1 MRNLFSPLLL
11 CLVLVP
17 VEAGVMPFLPLSGS
31 VADFPLC
38 ATLFIAAGPAGT
50 LEGALGAFLAGSAAD
65 LLYAVHG
72 GLFTL
77 CALALFILVRLTSV
91 EIPVRGP
98 LPFALLCGV
107 GSLVQSALSFGLLH
121 FLGQLTPLAPWPA
134 ILGSALL
141 TALVAP
147 LFYRLSTGLGGLLQR
162 EDPSL
167 LR

>member
-1 MRNLFSPLLL
+1 MRNLVPPLLL
-11 CLVLVP
+11 CMVLVP
-17 VEAGVMPFLPLSGS
+17 FEAGLMPFLPLTAT

-50 LEGALGAFLAGSAAD
+50 LEGALGAFLAGSFAD
-65 LLYAVHG
+65 LLYSVHG

-77 CALALFILVRLTSV
+77 VAMALFIFVRLTSG
-91 EIPVRGP
+91 ELPVRGP

-107 GSLVQSALSFGLLH
+107 GSLVQAALSFGLLH
-121 FLGQLTPLAPWPA
+121 FLGQATPQAPWPG

-147 LFYRLSTGLGGLLQR
+147 IFFRLSTGLGRLLQR

>member
-1 MRNLFSPLLL
+1 MRNLVPPLLL

-17 VEAGVMPFLPLSGS
+17 FEAGLMPFLPLSAS
-31 VADFPLC
+31 TADFPLC
-38 ATLFIAAGPAGT
+38 AVLFIAAGPAST
-50 LEGALGAFLAGSAAD
+50 LEGALGAFLAGSLAD
-65 LLYAVHG
+65 LTYAVHG
-72 GLFTL
+72 GLFAL
-77 CALALFILVRLTSV
+77 CAMALFILVRLTSG

-107 GSLVQSALSFGLLH
+107 GSLVQSAFSHGLLH
-121 FLGQLTPLAPWPA
+121 FLGQVAPQAPWPG

-141 TALVAP
+141 TSLVAP
-147 LFYRLSTGLGGLLQR
+147 IFFWLSTGLGRLLQR